1 MSPDAVAVLH
11 ELRPADDVFDP
22 DAPAAAASLERIL
35 AAPLPP
41 IRARRRR
48 PPARRLAVAAAVPA
62 AAAAA
67 VAVTPFV
74 RSSPDVVARA
84 AAALSPSDGV
94 LHFRA
99 EVRARESAAER
110 RAGRPDAH
118 VDDVVESWQG
128 DGRAR
133 SVLRGGNEVAL
144 DTETGRGEEYIGMV
158 NALVPI
164 DHAQVA
170 EGLGARSFPSG
181 VVGDL
186 ARLLERARAGEA
198 DLRVVGEAAVRG
210 IPAYELR
217 LDFSVP
223 VVTKT
228 DATAR
233 PGRMRM
239 SRLIY
244 VDRESYLPLRVVERG
259 PQGETFTVTDYVK
272 AERLPLTD
280 ATRADLRMSPHPG
293 ARRPGPDGAI
303 RFSDPPVA
311 RRR

>member
-1 MSPDAVAVLH
+1 MSPDPVALLH
-11 ELRPADDVFDP
+11 ELRPADDAFDP
-22 DAPAAAASLERIL
+22 DGPQARAALERIL
-35 AAPLPP
+35 AAPVPP
-41 IRARRRR
+41 ARAPRL
-48 PPARRLAVAAAVPA
+48 PARRLALAAVVPVVAAG
-62 AAAAA
+62 A
-67 VAVTPFV
+67 VAATPFV

-84 AAALSPSDGV
+84 AAALASPDGV

-99 EVRARESAAER
+99 EIRARESAAER
-110 RAGRPDAH
+110 RAGRPDGR

-144 DTETGRGEEYIGMV
+144 GMETGRGEEYIGMV
-158 NALVPI
+158 DALVPI
-164 DHAQVA
+164 DHAQSA
-170 EGLGARSFPSG
+170 EGLGARSLPSG

-186 ARLLERARAGEA
+186 ARLLERAQAGQE
-198 DLRVVGEAAVRG
+198 DLRVVGEATVRG

-217 LDFSVP
+217 VDFSVP
-223 VVTKT
+223 VVEKT
-228 DATAR
+228 GGAAR

-239 SRLIY
+239 SRLVY
-244 VDRESYLPLRVVERG
+244 VDRDSYLPLRVVERG
-259 PQGETFTVTDYVK
+259 PRGEIFTVTDYVR

-280 ATRADLRMSPHPG
+280 ATRGELQMSPHPG
-293 ARRPGPDGAI
+293 AHRPGPDGAI